1 MNSFIITGTLIDI
14 LPPRSDKAPATMVIR
29 QSGKEGKESYGVIE
43 AYGTLP
49 AIDSEVIVSGV
60 VSGREWQ
67 GKWFP
72 SLKATDIGLARQREG
87 QATNRRPEPM
97 PLDYD
102 VPTQTPHQQAKANGY
117 HPGSVDDQDVPR
129 PNNAYVPG
137 NTEQIP
143 F

>member
-1 MNSFIITGTLIDI
+1 MNSITITGTLIDI

-29 QSGKEGKESYGVIE
+29 QSGKEGKESFGVIE

-49 AIDSEVIVSGV
+49 PIDSEVIVSGV

-87 QATNRRPEPM
+87 QATNRRPEP
-97 PLDYD
+97 
-102 VPTQTPHQQAKANGY
+102 TEHQQAKANGY
-117 HPGSVDDQDVPR
+117 QPGSVDDKDIP
-129 PNNAYVPG
+129 
-137 NTEQIP
+137 EQIP